1 MVYRLPNI
9 TGKTDSEKVEQI
21 KDFLF
26 QLVRQLNMEQ
36 ENKSTENVGGKS

>member
-9 TGKTDSEKVEQI
+9 NGKTDSEKVEQI

>member
-9 TGKTDSEKVEQI
+9 NGKTDSEKVEQI

-26 QLVRQLNMEQ
+26 QLIRQLNMEQ